1 MVFFKNYY
9 REIKSIFDYRHLFFA
24 LIIRNLKEKYKNSFL
39 GIFWS
44 LLNPLSSVLIF
55 AFIFTVI
62 IKINIKDYPLYLL
75 STMFAWNFFNTS
87 LINSVVS
94 IVEDNHFVK
103 NTPFPNEIIPLAVV
117 VVNLVNFII
126 DLLILFLILFLM
138 GKGFKAAYFYIP
150 FLMLVEFI
158 LVCGLSI
165 FFSGIY
171 VIFRDIN
178 FILNL
183 FLRLFFYFL
192 PVIYTIDFVP
202 SNLRFFYLLN
212 PLAVIID
219 SFAKILFY
227 GIAPDFKWLLF
238 AFLESVIIFILC
250 LGVFRKLRKIIPE
263 RL

>member
-1 MVFFKNYY
+1 MFISLT
-9 REIKSIFDYRHLFFA
+9 RLIKFRGLILA
-24 LIIRNLKEKYKNSFL
+24 LIIRGFKEKYENSFL

-44 LLNPLSSVLIF
+44 LLNPLLNVLIF
-55 AFIFTVI
+55 AFIFSVI

-117 VVNLVNFII
+117 VVNLVNFFI
-126 DLLILFLILFLM
+126 DLLILFLVLFLL
-138 GKGFKAAYFYIP
+138 GKGFKAAYFYVP
-150 FLMLVEFI
+150 FLVLIEFI

-165 FFSGIY
+165 LSSGIY

-192 PVIYTIDFVP
+192 PVIYTIGFVP
-202 SNLRFFYLLN
+202 SSLRFFYLLN

-219 SFAKILFY
+219 SFARILFY

-238 AFLESVIIFILC
+238 AFLESIIIFILC
-250 LGVFRKLRKIIPE
+250 WGVFQRLRKIIPE